1 MYFCILSHEGFLM
14 DSSNSGAG
22 HPSISEN
29 QLLLLKPVAV
39 YLPSAREKQGGA
51 GSGGGQGRE

>member
-1 MYFCILSHEGFLM
+1 M
-14 DSSNSGAG
+14 DSSNNGAG